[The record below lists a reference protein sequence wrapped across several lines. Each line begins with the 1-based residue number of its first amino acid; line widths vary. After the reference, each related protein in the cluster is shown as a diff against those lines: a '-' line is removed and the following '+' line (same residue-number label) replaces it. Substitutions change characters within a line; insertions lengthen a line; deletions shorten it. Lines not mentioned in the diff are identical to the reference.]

1 VAGFLG
7 VLQMTEFDTTAE
19 DLGAQHD
26 ESHPRKKTMDERAKG
41 VLKKLILFIS
51 FGPGVLGLLWLIGK
65 ILRR

>member
-1 VAGFLG
+1 
-7 VLQMTEFDTTAE
+7 MTDFDTTAE

-26 ESHPRKKTMDERAKG
+26 ESHPPKKSVDQRLKG
-41 VLKKLILFIS
+41 VLKKVILFVS